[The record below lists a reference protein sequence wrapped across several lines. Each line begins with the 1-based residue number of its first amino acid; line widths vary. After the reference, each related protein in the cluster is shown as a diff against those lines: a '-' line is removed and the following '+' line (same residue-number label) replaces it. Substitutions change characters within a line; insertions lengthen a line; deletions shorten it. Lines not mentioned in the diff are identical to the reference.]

1 MNSICTLY
9 DQERNLAETVLPRD
23 LRARY
28 GGDLYFP
35 VAPAGRPYVVANFV
49 STMDGIVT
57 FNISGPSRG
66 CADQWPDPGDRFIM
80 GLLRASADAVLV
92 GTGTVEAVSPN
103 HLWVAEFICPA
114 ASTAYARYRSEVI
127 GKPSLYPLT
136 VIVSGSGRLDLDRSV
151 FHTSG
156 VSVLIITSGEGRD
169 RLLRRGAAALR
180 STQIKE
186 LPHAEGRI
194 DPCAIL
200 RLLRNE
206 FEVTLLLHEGG
217 PTLFGHFLS
226 AGLVDELFLTMAPQI
241 AGRTNEHPRP
251 GLVAHTQFAPD
262 TAPWL
267 VLVSAKQQSNHLYL
281 RYRTSEKEERHL

>member
-23 LRARY
+23 LRTRY
-28 GGDLYFP
+28 SGDLYFP
-35 VAPAGRPYVVANFV
+35 PAPAGRPYVVANFV
-49 STMDGIVT
+49 STLDGVVS
-57 FNISGPSRG
+57 FNVPGQAGGAQISGS
-66 CADQWPDPGDRFIM
+66 DPADRFIM

-92 GTGTVEAVSPN
+92 GAGTVEAVPPN
-103 HLWVAEFICPA
+103 HVWVAEFICPA
-114 ASTAYARYRSEVI
+114 ANTAYARYRNEVI
-127 GKPSLYPLT
+127 RKPSPYPLT

-156 VSVLIITSGEGRD
+156 VSVLIITTGEGRD
-169 RLLRRGAAALR
+169 RLLRGGVAALR
-180 STQIKE
+180 STQIRE

-194 DPCAIL
+194 DPCAIV
-200 RLLRNE
+200 RLLRND

-226 AGLVDELFLTMAPQI
+226 AGLVDKLFLTMAPQI
-241 AGRTNEHPRP
+241 AGRTSEHPRP
-251 GLVAHTQFAPD
+251 GLIADAQFAPD

-267 VLVSAKQQSNHLYL
+267 VLVSAKQQTNHLYL
-281 RYRTSEKEERHL
+281 RYRTSEKEERHV

>member
-9 DQERNLAETVLPRD
+9 DQEKNLTETVLPRD

-35 VAPAGRPYVVANFV
+35 VAPGRTALRGRELRLDSGRGRQFRYF
-49 STMDGIVT
+49 
-57 FNISGPSRG
+57 GPSRG
-66 CADQWPDPGDRFIM
+66 CADQWLRSRRPFHHGFVTRFS
-80 GLLRASADAVLV
+80 GCRLV
-92 GTGTVEAVSPN
+92 GAGTVEAVSPN
-103 HLWVAEFICPA
+103 HLWIAEFICPA
-114 ASTAYARYRSEVI
+114 ASTAYARYRNEVI
-127 GKPSLYPLT
+127 RKPSPYPLT
-136 VIVSGSGRLDLDRSV
+136 VIVSGPGRLDLDRSV

-156 VSVLIITSGEGRD
+156 VSVLIITSGEGRN
-169 RLLRRGAAALR
+169 RLLRGGVAALR
-180 STQIKE
+180 STQIRE

-281 RYRTSEKEERHL
+281 RYRTSEKEEGHL